1 MSDHDDMMN
10 DYDWHQNTGELP
22 EYFEDDKSEYANYHP
37 NYSQSNGSTFAGC
50 MLIAVIIIVVGIIIW
65 LI

>member
-22 EYFEDDKSEYANYHP
+22 EYFEDAESDDRSHQS
-37 NYSQSNGSTFAGC
+37 NYSQTDGGYMAGC
-50 MLIAVIIIVVGIIIW
+50 FLVVAIIIVIGFLVW